1 MGSARDDKDPHE
13 GHRQVPK
20 LILAGRLTGTFDGRP
35 VVISADDAGVVL
47 DVSTLY
53 SGWRLRKHS
62 NAVLPLLLP
71 LLKGLNEVHIP
82 LTIRVAGVSVPL
94 LPKSGL
100 LVRLFAPSI
109 ANG

>member
-1 MGSARDDKDPHE
+1 MGSARDDEDPHS
-13 GHRQVPK
+13 GHRHVPK

-35 VVISADDAGVVL
+35 VVISADEAGVVL

-53 SGWRLRKHS
+53 AGWRLRKYS
-62 NAVLPLLLP
+62 NAVLPLL
-71 LLKGLNEVHIP
+71 KGLHEVSIP

>member
-1 MGSARDDKDPHE
+1 
-13 GHRQVPK
+13 
-20 LILAGRLTGTFDGRP
+20 LAGRLTGTFDGRP
-35 VVISADDAGVVL
+35 VVISADDAGLVL

-53 SGWRLRKHS
+53 SGWRLRKYS
-62 NAVLPLLLP
+62 NAVLPLL
-71 LLKGLNEVHIP
+71 KGLQDVSIP

>member
-1 MGSARDDKDPHE
+1 MGSARDDEDSHS
-13 GHRQVPK
+13 GHRHVPK

-35 VVISADDAGVVL
+35 VVISADEAGVVL
-47 DVSTLY
+47 DVSTLF
-53 SGWRLRKHS
+53 SGWRLRKYS
-62 NAVLPLLLP
+62 NAVLPLL
-71 LLKGLNEVHIP
+71 KGLNAVRIP

>member
-1 MGSARDDKDPHE
+1 MGSARDPQDPHA
-13 GHRQVPK
+13 GHRHVPK
-20 LILAGRLTGTFDGRP
+20 LILAGRLTGTVDGRP
-35 VVISADDAGVVL
+35 VVISADEAGVIL

-53 SGWRLRKHS
+53 SGWRLRKYGS
-62 NAVLPLLLP
+62 AVLPV
-71 LLKGLNEVHIP
+71 LKWLNTLHIP
-82 LTIRVAGVSVPL
+82 LVMRVAGAVSVPL

>member
-1 MGSARDDKDPHE
+1 MGYARDDKDSHS
-13 GHRQVPK
+13 GHRHVPK

-35 VVISADDAGVVL
+35 VVITADEAGVMV

-53 SGWRLRKHS
+53 SGWRLRKYS
-62 NAVLPLLLP
+62 NAVLPV
-71 LLKGLNEVHIP
+71 LKGLNALHIP

-100 LVRLFAPSI
+100 LARLFAPSI

>member
-1 MGSARDDKDPHE
+1 MGSARDDEDPHS
-13 GHRQVPK
+13 GHRHVPK

-35 VVISADDAGVVL
+35 VVISADDAGLVL

-53 SGWRLRKHS
+53 SGWRLRKYS
-62 NAVLPLLLP
+62 NAALP
-71 LLKGLNEVHIP
+71 LLKGLNAVQIP

-100 LVRLFAPSI
+100 LVRLFAPSL
-109 ANG
+109 ASG

>member
-1 MGSARDDKDPHE
+1 MGSARDDKDSHS
-13 GHRQVPK
+13 GHRHVPK

-35 VVISADDAGVVL
+35 VVISADDAGLVL

-53 SGWRLRKHS
+53 SAWRLRKYS
-62 NAVLPLLLP
+62 NAVLPV
-71 LLKGLNEVHIP
+71 LKGLNEVHIP

-100 LVRLFAPSI
+100 LVRLFAPSL

>member
-1 MGSARDDKDPHE
+1 MGSARDDEDPHS
-13 GHRQVPK
+13 GHRHVPK

-53 SGWRLRKHS
+53 SGWRLRRYS
-62 NAVLPLLLP
+62 NAALP
-71 LLKGLNEVHIP
+71 LLKALNEVHIP

-94 LPKSGL
+94 LPKSGM

>member
-1 MGSARDDKDPHE
+1 MGSARDDKDSHS
-13 GHRQVPK
+13 GHRHVPK

-53 SGWRLRKHS
+53 SGWRLRRYS
-62 NAVLPLLLP
+62 NAALP
-71 LLKGLNEVHIP
+71 LLKALNEVHIP

-94 LPKSGL
+94 LPKSGM

>member
-1 MGSARDDKDPHE
+1 MGSARDDEDSHS
-13 GHRQVPK
+13 GHRHIPK

-35 VVISADDAGVVL
+35 VVISADEAGVVL

-53 SGWRLRKHS
+53 SGWRLRKYS
-62 NAVLPLLLP
+62 NAVLPV
-71 LLKGLNEVHIP
+71 LKGLNDVHIP

-94 LPKSGL
+94 LPKSGM

>member
-1 MGSARDDKDPHE
+1 MGSARDDEDPHS
-13 GHRQVPK
+13 GHRHVPK

-35 VVISADDAGVVL
+35 VVISADDAGLVL

-53 SGWRLRKHS
+53 SGWRLRRYS
-62 NAVLPLLLP
+62 NAALP
-71 LLKGLNEVHIP
+71 LLKALNAVHIP

>member
-1 MGSARDDKDPHE
+1 MGSARDDEDPHA
-13 GHRQVPK
+13 GHRHVPK

-35 VVISADDAGVVL
+35 VVISADDAGLVL

-53 SGWRLRKHS
+53 SGWRLRKYS
-62 NAVLPLLLP
+62 NAVLPV
-71 LLKGLNEVHIP
+71 LKGLNDVHIP

-100 LVRLFAPSI
+100 LVRLFAPSL

>member
-1 MGSARDDKDPHE
+1 
-13 GHRQVPK
+13 
-20 LILAGRLTGTFDGRP
+20 LAGRLTGTFDGRP
-35 VVISADDAGVVL
+35 VVISADEAGVVL
-47 DVSTLY
+47 DVSTLF
-53 SGWRLRKHS
+53 SGWRLRKYS
-62 NAVLPLLLP
+62 NAVLPLL
-71 LLKGLNEVHIP
+71 KGLNAVRIP

>member
-1 MGSARDDKDPHE
+1 MGSARDDEDPHS
-13 GHRQVPK
+13 GHRHVPK

-35 VVISADDAGVVL
+35 VVISADEAGLVL

-53 SGWRLRKHS
+53 SGWRLRRYS
-62 NAVLPLLLP
+62 NSALPLLQ
-71 LLKGLNEVHIP
+71 GLNALHIP
-82 LTIRVAGVSVPL
+82 VTIRVAGVSVPL

>member
-1 MGSARDDKDPHE
+1 
-13 GHRQVPK
+13 
-20 LILAGRLTGTFDGRP
+20 
-35 VVISADDAGVVL
+35 VISADDAGVVL

-53 SGWRLRKHS
+53 SGWRLRKYS
-62 NAVLPLLLP
+62 NAVLP

-94 LPKSGL
+94 LPKSGM

>member
-1 MGSARDDKDPHE
+1 MGSAWDDKDPHS

-20 LILAGRLTGTFDGRP
+20 LILAGRLTGTCDGRP

-53 SGWRLRKHS
+53 SGWRLRKYS
-62 NAVLPLLLP
+62 NAVLP

-94 LPKSGL
+94 LPKSGM

>member
-1 MGSARDDKDPHE
+1 MGSARDDEDSHS
-13 GHRQVPK
+13 GHRHVPK

-35 VVISADDAGVVL
+35 VVISADEAGVVL

-53 SGWRLRKHS
+53 SGWRLRKYS
-62 NAVLPLLLP
+62 NSAVPV
-71 LLKGLNEVHIP
+71 LKGLNALRIP

>member
-1 MGSARDDKDPHE
+1 
-13 GHRQVPK
+13 
-20 LILAGRLTGTFDGRP
+20 LAGRLTGTFDGRP
-35 VVISADDAGVVL
+35 VVISADDAGLVL

-53 SGWRLRKHS
+53 SGWRLRKYS
-62 NAVLPLLLP
+62 NAVLPV
-71 LLKGLNEVHIP
+71 LKGLNDVHIP

-100 LVRLFAPSI
+100 LVRLFAPSL

>member
-1 MGSARDDKDPHE
+1 
-13 GHRQVPK
+13 
-20 LILAGRLTGTFDGRP
+20 LAGRLTGTFDGRP
-35 VVISADDAGVVL
+35 VVISADEAGVVL

-53 SGWRLRKHS
+53 SGWGLRRYS
-62 NAVLPLLLP
+62 NAVLP

-94 LPKSGL
+94 LPKSGM

-109 ANG
+109 AIG

>member
-1 MGSARDDKDPHE
+1 MGSAWDDKDSHS
-13 GHRQVPK
+13 GHRYVPK

-35 VVISADDAGVVL
+35 VVISADEAGVVL
-47 DVSTLY
+47 DVSSLY
-53 SGWRLRKHS
+53 SGWRLRTYS
-62 NAVLPLLLP
+62 NAALPI
-71 LLKGLNEVHIP
+71 LKGLNGLHIP

>member
-1 MGSARDDKDPHE
+1 MGSARDDEDPHS
-13 GHRQVPK
+13 GHRHVPK

-35 VVISADDAGVVL
+35 VVISADDAGLVL

-53 SGWRLRKHS
+53 SGWRLRRYS
-62 NAVLPLLLP
+62 NAALP
-71 LLKGLNEVHIP
+71 LLKALNEVHIP